1 MNSWRRKTAIQVKNI
16 PSNADEEEIMLRFEG
31 RSYWGREL
39 DVKQVVPVESSDVTY
54 VIFNDEQGGFGS
66 SKAFVLFKRS
76 SYYYLFRKSLCLYH
90 SRFKYFCECS
100 LLDTIYIWDILP
112 EIHYQRITLI
122 SSGNF
127 EVEGLL

>member
-1 MNSWRRKTAIQVKNI
+1 MNLFEYYTFYLLPRAPGMNTWRRKTAIQVKNI

-66 SKAFVLFKRS
+66 SKLS
-76 SYYYLFRKSLCLYH
+76 YYCSYYYLFGKL
-90 SRFKYFCECS
+90 
-100 LLDTIYIWDILP
+100 
-112 EIHYQRITLI
+112 
-122 SSGNF
+122 SSP
-127 EVEGLL
+127 